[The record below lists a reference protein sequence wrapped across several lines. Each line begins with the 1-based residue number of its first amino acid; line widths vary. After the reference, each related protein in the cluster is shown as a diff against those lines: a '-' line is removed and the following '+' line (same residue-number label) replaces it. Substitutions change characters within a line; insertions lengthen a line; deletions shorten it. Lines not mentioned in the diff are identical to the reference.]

1 MPVKES
7 LMVMI
12 ITMIMVNEMV
22 FCKTLLFFCISG
34 NMKEMATIFTLPKG
48 KEILVVGICGF
59 VELLFAYR
67 FRTDWN
73 LNCLMTDFMY

>member
-34 NMKEMATIFTLPKG
+34 DIKQMTTIFSLPKG
-48 KEILVVGICGF
+48 KKIGRWYCYLHIALELIGIKI
-59 VELLFAYR
+59 V
-67 FRTDWN
+67 
-73 LNCLMTDFMY
+73 

>member
-34 NMKEMATIFTLPKG
+34 NIKQMTTIFTLPKG
-48 KEILVVGICGF
+48 KKNWQVVFEALWNCYLHIALELIGIKI
-59 VELLFAYR
+59 V
-67 FRTDWN
+67 
-73 LNCLMTDFMY
+73 

>member
-34 NMKEMATIFTLPKG
+34 NIKRMTTIFTLPKG

-67 FRTDWN
+67 CRTDWN
-73 LNCLMTDFMY
+73 LKCLMTDFM

>member
-12 ITMIMVNEMV
+12 ITMIMVNEIV

-34 NMKEMATIFTLPKG
+34 NIKQIHCLTER
-48 KEILVVGICGF
+48 EI
-59 VELLFAYR
+59 
-67 FRTDWN
+67 
-73 LNCLMTDFMY
+73 

>member
-34 NMKEMATIFTLPKG
+34 NIKQMTTIFTLPKG
-48 KEILVVGICGF
+48 KKIGSWYLRLCGTAICIS
-59 VELLFAYR
+59 L
-67 FRTDWN
+67 
-73 LNCLMTDFMY
+73 

>member
-34 NMKEMATIFTLPKG
+34 NIKQMTTIFTSPKG
-48 KEILVVGICGF
+48 MKVLVVGI
-59 VELLFAYR
+59 
-67 FRTDWN
+67 
-73 LNCLMTDFMY
+73 

>member
-34 NMKEMATIFTLPKG
+34 NIKQMTTIFTLAKG
-48 KEILVVGICGF
+48 KEVLVFSI
-59 VELLFAYR
+59 
-67 FRTDWN
+67 
-73 LNCLMTDFMY
+73 

>member
-34 NMKEMATIFTLPKG
+34 DIKQMTTIFTLPKG
-48 KEILVVGICGF
+48 KKIGRWYLRLCLHIALELIGIKI
-59 VELLFAYR
+59 V
-67 FRTDWN
+67 
-73 LNCLMTDFMY
+73 

>member
-34 NMKEMATIFTLPKG
+34 IIKQMTTIFRLPKG
-48 KEILVVGICGF
+48 KKILFVGI
-59 VELLFAYR
+59 
-67 FRTDWN
+67 
-73 LNCLMTDFMY
+73 